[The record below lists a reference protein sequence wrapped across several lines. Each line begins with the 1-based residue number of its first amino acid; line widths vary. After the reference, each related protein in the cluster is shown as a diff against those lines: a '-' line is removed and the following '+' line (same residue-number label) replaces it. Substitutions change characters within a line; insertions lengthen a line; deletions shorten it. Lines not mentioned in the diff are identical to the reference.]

1 LIRPHEYQP
10 DDDIIFF
17 IVVVVVIAAIVVV
30 VVIVFDVVVVAV
42 SDLVLLTMKLCSIY
56 ECDHDVI
63 GCWTVLNVNFYC

>member
-1 LIRPHEYQP
+1 ML
-10 DDDIIFF
+10 
-17 IVVVVVIAAIVVV
+17 IAAIVVV

-42 SDLVLLTMKLCSIY
+42 SDLVLLTMKLCLIY